1 MPPVVAIDPFSV
13 IPPVML
19 VASPEVLELK
29 STKAPFV
36 VSVTGAA
43 AASTILPPAL
53 TVKLDG

>member
-1 MPPVVAIDPFSV
+1 MDPFSA

-19 VASPEVLELK
+19 VASPEVLELR
-29 STKAPFV
+29 TTGAPFV

-43 AASTILPPAL
+43 AVSTILPPAL